1 MGRPRAG
8 AGRYRHNGARDAFL
22 TGIVPE
28 NLENPSGFDNIKRNT
43 FARPRA
49 RGPAQTEVLM
59 AQYDTIRTAGVAGA
73 RSARIDEGLRAH
85 MNKVYGTMSVGM
97 LITFAAAWAISGLAV
112 TSDPAGAS
120 VALREGQYLTGLGQA
135 LYMSPLK
142 WVIMFAP
149 LAFVFGFS
157 AMINRM
163 SAATAQ
169 VVFYAFAA
177 VMGLSISSIFLVFT
191 GYSIIQ
197 VFLITAI
204 AFAGLSLWGY
214 TTKKDISGW
223 GSFLIMGVI
232 GLIVASIINLFWPMP
247 GLAFAI
253 SILGVLI
260 FAGLTAYDTQNI
272 KNTYVQHAAHGD
284 AEWLGKAAIMGA
296 LNLYLD
302 FINMFMFLL
311 QLLGNRE

>member
-1 MGRPRAG
+1 
-8 AGRYRHNGARDAFL
+8 
-22 TGIVPE
+22 
-28 NLENPSGFDNIKRNT
+28 
-43 FARPRA
+43 
-49 RGPAQTEVLM
+49 M
-59 AQYDTIRTAGVAGA
+59 AEFDTIRGVAGTRTA
-73 RSARIDEGLRAH
+73 AIDEGLRAH

-97 LITFAAAWAISGLAV
+97 LITFAAAWALSGLAV
-112 TSDPAGAS
+112 TDVPNAYQIGTDKF
-120 VALREGQYLTGLGQA
+120 LTGLGVA
-135 LYMSPLK
+135 LYTSPLK
-142 WVIMFAP
+142 WLVMFAP
-149 LAFVFGFS
+149 LLFVFGFS
-157 AMINRM
+157 AGINRM

-169 VVFYAFAA
+169 VVFYVFAM
-177 VMGLSISSIFLVFT
+177 VMGISISSIFLVFT
-191 GYSIIQ
+191 GFSIVQ
-197 VFLITAI
+197 VFLITSI

-232 GLIVASIINLFWPMP
+232 GLIVAMIVNLIWPMP

-272 KNTYVQHAAHGD
+272 KSTYVAHAHSGD
-284 AEWLGKAAIMGA
+284 TEWLGKAAIMGA